1 MFTYLVELVT
11 RIEAEE
17 TKTMMELLK
26 RNQKITYLIVSSFKV
41 LKVLP

>member
-11 RIEAEE
+11 RIEAA
-17 TKTMMELLK
+17 KRKDYDGILK
-26 RNQKITYLIVSSFKV
+26 RNQKITYLIVRSFKV